1 MAALS
6 RTDRVS
12 ACSTVNPP
20 QPSPCGAMEM
30 RPRDGLNPTR
40 PQHDA
45 GMRIDPPPSL
55 ACAAGTMPA
64 ATADAAPPDEPPQ
77 VSSGF
82 HGLSVVP
89 QSTGSVTPTRPNSG
103 VLVLPKMT
111 KPARL

>member
-6 RTDRVS
+6 RTERVA

-20 QPSPCGAMEM
+20 QPSPSGATEM
-30 RPRDGLNPTR
+30 RPRDGLNPKR

-45 GMRIDPPPSL
+45 GMRIEPPPSL

-64 ATADAAPPDEPPQ
+64 ATADAAPPEEPPH
-77 VSSGF
+77 VRPKF
-82 HGLSVVP
+82 HGLSVGP
-89 QSTGSVTPTRPNSG
+89 QASGSVMPTRPNSG
-103 VLVLPKMT
+103 VFVLPKMA